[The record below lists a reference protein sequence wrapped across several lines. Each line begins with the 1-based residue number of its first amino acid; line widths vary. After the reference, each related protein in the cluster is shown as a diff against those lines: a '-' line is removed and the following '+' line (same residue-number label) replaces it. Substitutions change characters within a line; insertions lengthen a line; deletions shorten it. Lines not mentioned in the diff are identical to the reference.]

1 MILTIVAL
9 VIPAILGFLI
19 VSILLRN
26 ETTSGMTERLCLA
39 YPLGMGLLTMQMFLL
54 ALVRVPLTLWFVT
67 SPILIEIIVIFWW
80 MRRSKIVLAKK
91 PSFELFSEIF
101 GADSHWLK
109 KISLAILTTFIVI
122 KIGSI
127 FVETYLRPI
136 FAWDSLA
143 NWSASAK
150 AFYYSHGLLLDTS
163 PDDFFGKGLLNRNAN
178 YPPHNPLMQVWMSL
192 WIGHFDEVFVKFWSP
207 VYLLAMSVYLYVVM
221 ARETSRLIAL
231 SMLVLFLSSPLLSI
245 HSIEAYSDVPLSVY
259 ILFSLIM
266 FLYAMR
272 GNYGYWTLMGLFS
285 AEALFTKDEAP
296 FFVLP
301 LLLAAAAFFW
311 KNRSQGTVLRKS
323 AVPLFASLLLAVPW
337 FIFKFSHKLG
347 FGADYVTVE
356 YTFRPE
362 MVLKVISL
370 LASFQNFNVFFVF
383 IPFLTILAGRPT
395 KEFIFL
401 ATPVLSYAMFFIL
414 VYTLTVFFSGSL
426 MFNTAIFR
434 NVLTYYPSI
443 CLLTALLI
451 KTIMLRWDSPT
462 ASL

>member
-1 MILTIVAL
+1 
-9 VIPAILGFLI
+9 
-19 VSILLRN
+19 
-26 ETTSGMTERLCLA
+26 
-39 YPLGMGLLTMQMFLL
+39 
-54 ALVRVPLTLWFVT
+54 
-67 SPILIEIIVIFWW
+67 
-80 MRRSKIVLAKK
+80 
-91 PSFELFSEIF
+91 
-101 GADSHWLK
+101 
-109 KISLAILTTFIVI
+109 
-122 KIGSI
+122 
-127 FVETYLRPI
+127 
-136 FAWDSLA
+136 
-143 NWSASAK
+143 
-150 AFYYSHGLLLDTS
+150 YYSHGLLLDTS
-163 PDDFFGKGLLNRNAN
+163 SDDFFGKGLLNRNAN

-192 WIGHFDEVFVKFWSP
+192 WIGSFDEVFVKFWSP

-231 SMLVLFLSSPLLSI
+231 SMLVLFLSSTLLSI
-245 HSIEAYSDVPLSVY
+245 HSIDAYSDVPLSVY

-301 LLLAAAAFFW
+301 LFLAAAAFFW
-311 KNRSQGTVLRKS
+311 KNRSQGTVLPKS

-362 MVLKVISL
+362 MVLRVITL

-451 KTIMLRWDSPT
+451 KTIMLRGDSPT